1 LRSALAELLEIHGR
15 IDEAVAEHREAVAA
29 EPNSLFT
36 LRRMCHSLIRF
47 GRPREAR
54 VTWGQSLET
63 NPSDHD
69 RWYGYAEFCLY
80 LGDEAEYHRAR
91 TALLGKFG
99 QTTAPHIAERT
110 ARAAL
115 LAPANGSELERA
127 AALAMFVA
135 SLDRQKLLW
144 EYPFYQFVRGL
155 AEYRQGKFGQAISTL
170 RGDARHRP
178 GPTPQLVPAMALQR
192 DGQDA
197 EARKTLAAALLNYDW
212 RTDEI
217 HDQDGW
223 ITHVL
228 RREAEMLIIGR

>member
-1 LRSALAELLEIHGR
+1 
-15 IDEAVAEHREAVAA
+15 
-29 EPNSLFT
+29 
-36 LRRMCHSLIRF
+36 
-47 GRPREAR
+47 